1 MSIVLNE
8 TEWAK
13 NAIETHQLGKA
24 PYETIRR
31 VARYYMDSG
40 MQKSQIVSAI
50 EEFVL
55 SCDSNASL
63 TKMDGMIRS
72 AITSAVKH
80 EAVDIGVIRV
90 TDAEMSAIKSITTGR
105 QAERLAFVLLC
116 LSKYWNA
123 YNGSDTYWVNS
134 KDSEIMQMANIKT
147 SIKRQ
152 CKLYKDLK
160 DAGLISFSWKVDC
173 TNVKV
178 NFANDDSDTIL
189 SIDDLRNLGNQYLM
203 YVGEPYFVCAE
214 CGLVT
219 KKNGA
224 STGRKQ
230 KYCVDCAMS
239 VKARKSSKKKHDDS
253 VLLQN
258 C

>member
-1 MSIVLNE
+1 MSIVLKE
-8 TEWAK
+8 SEWAK
-13 NAIETHQLGKA
+13 NAIETHQLGKS

-31 VARYYMDSG
+31 VARYYIDAGQSKA
-40 MQKSQIVSAI
+40 QVASEV
-50 EEFVL
+50 ERFVVACDPTTSL
-55 SCDSNASL
+55 SKVDNL
-63 TKMDGMIRS
+63 IRS
-72 AITSAVKH
+72 AVASAIRH
-80 EAVDIGVIRV
+80 EAVDVGYIGV
-90 TDAEMSAIKSITTGR
+90 TQAELCAIKSITTGR
-105 QAERLAFVLLC
+105 QAERLAFTLLC
-116 LSKYWNA
+116 LSKYWNI
-123 YNGSDTYWVNS
+123 YNGCSSYWVNS
-134 KDSEIMQMANIKT
+134 KDSEIMQIANIKT

-178 NFANDDSDTIL
+178 NFANDDSDVVLKI
-189 SIDDLRNLGNQYLM
+189 SDFRNLGNQYLM
-203 YVGEPYFVCAE
+203 YIGEPYFICAE

-230 KYCVDCAMS
+230 KYCAECAMS
-239 VKARKSSKKKHDDS
+239 VKSRKSSKKSHETS
-253 VLLQN
+253 ILLHN